1 MGQTKNLKC
10 KECGNEWT
18 HYSGVGMLGKAI
30 KGSKRD
36 NTTVDVECCS
46 IQTYLTPIGNDCAA
60 CLRCSDYFPN
70 VVR

>member
-36 NTTVDVECCS
+36 NTTGDADKVVKCPKCGCVDYEDAGGIVM
-46 IQTYLTPIGNDCAA
+46 NFD
-60 CLRCSDYFPN
+60 
-70 VVR
+70 